1 MRECCGG
8 GAGNPE
14 YLSELAGFAALYD
27 PPPCRA
33 TESLGVKLSR
43 PPSDSS
49 FRYFSYQ
56 VDVPALCVTI
66 CDWTIDQI
74 PGGVANLD
82 QLICDGKALRGSIEP
97 TSGGDSFIAQVT
109 LYSAALGVAITQACC
124 ATCENHER
132 AVLRQFLGELDLEG
146 VLIQA
151 DAPHTQRPFFASFS
165 SRGPT
170 SS

>member
-82 QLICDGKALRGSIEP
+82 QLICDGKALRGSRDLSPRSRSMRGSSAWRSRRPRLTPENP
-97 TSGGDSFIAQVT
+97 TSV
-109 LYSAALGVAITQACC
+109 
-124 ATCENHER
+124 
-132 AVLRQFLGELDLEG
+132 
-146 VLIQA
+146 
-151 DAPHTQRPFFASFS
+151 RP
-165 SRGPT
+165 
-170 SS
+170 